1 MRCDAVIAV
10 PIISRH
16 SFKGRD
22 FDMTSYVWSSNAD
35 ELLLEWDLMLE
46 LYDRGFG
53 LVRASCPEFCLSS
66 ACVLHVLTRV
76 AVASGSPSGIAN
88 LKSPVT

>member
-1 MRCDAVIAV
+1 
-10 PIISRH
+10 
-16 SFKGRD
+16 
-22 FDMTSYVWSSNAD
+22 MTSYVWSSNAD

-53 LVRASCPEFCLSS
+53 LVPASCLEFCMSS

-76 AVASGSPSGIAN
+76 AVASGSPRRDW
-88 LKSPVT
+88 KSKFTCTTHVPPPLGGLWTFCRALSVT